1 MLRRPEEAVDVE
13 ARPRVTAHLPEL
25 LVVDH
30 DPTLLRVLA
39 THFAAEGWAVRT
51 APSGEVAMQ
60 LMRLRRPSIV
70 VLDAMMPGMSG
81 IDVCHQLQ
89 EVNPEDPPV
98 ILLTAH
104 PKYEQV
110 AREAG
115 ADAFITKPFKLAH
128 LSAEVRR
135 LTSTVPAPRPLRA
148 VLLEDNP
155 ADAEL
160 ILIELRRAGYDA
172 ETQVVD
178 TEAGFREALSHQPD
192 IVLADFNL
200 PEYDGLSAIKLL
212 RSTGSDIPLLI
223 VSGAIG
229 EDVAVEAIRAGASD
243 YVLKDRLGRLSH
255 AVAQALAAWETARS
269 RRELEDI
276 LRQASS
282 EVRLIMNTVT
292 DGVLMLDEKGAVVA
306 SNLAAAAML
315 GRLPAELY
323 GMRFVNL
330 LDPEDAAAGADWVRG
345 YLAEPGDSPKPSAW
359 QRVVAL
365 DPDGVAVP
373 IELRS
378 TSLELESGRTTV
390 VVVRQGDL
398 VAP

>member
-13 ARPRVTAHLPEL
+13 TRPRVTAPLPEV

-60 LMRLRRPSIV
+60 LMKLRRPSIV

-104 PKYEQV
+104 PDFEQV

-115 ADAFITKPFKLAH
+115 ADAFITKPFKLAN

-148 VLLEDNP
+148 VLLEDSP

-178 TEAGFREALSHQPD
+178 TEAGFREALSHQP
-192 IVLADFNL
+192 
-200 PEYDGLSAIKLL
+200 
-212 RSTGSDIPLLI
+212 DIPLLI

-255 AVAQALAAWETARS
+255 AVAQALAAQETARS

-306 SNLAAAAML
+306 SNLAAASML

-323 GMRFVNL
+323 GMRFVDL
-330 LDPEDAAAGADWVRG
+330 LDPADAAVGADWVRG

-373 IELRS
+373 IEMRS

-390 VVVRQGDL
+390 VVVRQGDA
-398 VAP
+398 VVT